1 MLTVKCCVSLNV
13 WWIICKFVPK
23 NWIIMEIRF
32 AQNRDIPRIHQLLTQ
47 VNNVHAKGRPDL
59 FKSGNRKYT
68 DEQLRQIIANVE
80 HSPIF
85 VLVDDNDM
93 VLGYCFGIVEQFI
106 KDNNRTDVKTLY
118 IDDLCVDEKYRR
130 QHIAR
135 RLYNH
140 VVDYARSNGFYNIT
154 LNVWECNPGARAFY
168 DNCGMKPLK
177 TYLETIL

>member
-106 KDNNRTDVKTLY
+106 NDNNRTDVKTLY

-135 RLYNH
+135 RLYDH

-154 LNVWECNPGARAFY
+154 LNVWECNPVARAFY